1 MSMKVQ
7 CLEGML
13 RYAIIINGAQS
24 AWDNGWTNLNAQVVC
39 KQLGHSTLSKH
50 LFMASSIIII
60 NKMLIIVG
68 YKGAIF
74 LTNVYYGSGNGIA

>member
-1 MSMKVQ
+1 MSMEVQ

-24 AWDNGWTNLNAQVVC
+24 VINGWTNLNAQVVC

-50 LFMASSIIII
+50 VFMASSIIII

-68 YKGAIF
+68 YKGTIF
-74 LTNVYYGSGNGIA
+74 LTDVYYGSGNGIV

>member
-1 MSMKVQ
+1 MGPV
-7 CLEGML
+7 
-13 RYAIIINGAQS
+13 Y
-24 AWDNGWTNLNAQVVC
+24 DNGWTNFNAQVVC

-74 LTNVYYGSGNGIA
+74 LTNVYYGSGNGSVVLDNVQCIYWY